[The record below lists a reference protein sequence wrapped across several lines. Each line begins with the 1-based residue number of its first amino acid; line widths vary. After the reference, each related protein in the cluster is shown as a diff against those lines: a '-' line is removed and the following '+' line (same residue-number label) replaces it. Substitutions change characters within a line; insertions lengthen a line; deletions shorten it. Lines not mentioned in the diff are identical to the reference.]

1 MKDSKKMYNLN
12 MIKNEFFEIENK
24 VMNIL
29 KYIDI
34 LFIMY
39 CYSFRF
45 YFFCLILG

>member
-29 KYIDI
+29 NYIDI

-39 CYSFRF
+39 C
-45 YFFCLILG
+45 

>member
-1 MKDSKKMYNLN
+1 MKDSKKMYNLK

-29 KYIDI
+29 NYIDI

-39 CYSFRF
+39 C
-45 YFFCLILG
+45 

>member
-12 MIKNEFFEIENK
+12 MIKNEFFEFENK

-39 CYSFRF
+39 C
-45 YFFCLILG
+45 

>member
-29 KYIDI
+29 NYIDI
-34 LFIMY
+34 LFFMY
-39 CYSFRF
+39 C
-45 YFFCLILG
+45 